1 MRCSL
6 ILLLNRM
13 KARVRGDEYAT
24 YHIGIVVKEEYKN
37 KEKLSISDTDVSV
50 YAPSNEN
57 NGLEHSLSGEPLLH
71 SSCTS
76 LDLRSADKGIKQLL
90 AFSSNDPVKQTEEM
104 STSLTNSSSQSS
116 NISSNKLLP

>member
-24 YHIGIVVKEEYKN
+24 YHIGIVVKEEYKTKKN
-37 KEKLSISDTDVSV
+37 LASV
-50 YAPSNEN
+50 TQTYQCTHPY
-57 NGLEHSLSGEPLLH
+57 SLSGEPLLH